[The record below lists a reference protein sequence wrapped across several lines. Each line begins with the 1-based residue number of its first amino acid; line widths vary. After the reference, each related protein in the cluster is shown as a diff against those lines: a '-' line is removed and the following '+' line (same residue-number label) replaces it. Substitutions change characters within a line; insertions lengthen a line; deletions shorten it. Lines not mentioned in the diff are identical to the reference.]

1 MQEAFVRMWER
12 ALGSRRH
19 ARRTC
24 RLPVQDG
31 VEPAPLGAPAGR
43 GRDQAVGPAAGRARP
58 VREGDRPRRGRPLA
72 GGAHPRQ
79 RAAVVVTE
87 LLGYSSEEAGTIL
100 GIRPGTVRTLTAQAR
115 AALQEWKERG
125 MSDLKALLEHAE
137 RAVSVVPLPTD
148 GLDGLQRRRDR
159 KRRNQRLSAG
169 FVGIA
174 VFVSAVGIVTTGMP
188 FDRTE
193 TPAVPSAAGSG
204 AALDPF
210 ISINAQLSGDQPV
223 DLFKVKT
230 SDPQYWRLYTLDVYD
245 GEEWR
250 SSDPDGSVGGQS
262 VSVPTV
268 LPQAPAYTFPR
279 TPRPSRSRSRSSA
292 TSTRRTRCRWRSRR
306 RRSPP
311 EASAT

>member
-12 ALGSRRH
+12 RWDRVGTLDEPVGYLFKTALNLHRSVLRRAVAATKRSVRPPAEHDPFEKVIDHDEAVRSLAALTLGSEPPSSSRSFSATAPRRR
-19 ARRTC
+19 ARSS
-24 RLPVQDG
+24 G
-31 VEPAPLGAPAGR
+31 S
-43 GRDQAVGPAAGRARP
+43 GRARCA
-58 VREGDRPRRGRPLA
+58 RSPRRHERHSRNGRN
-72 GGAHPRQ
+72 
-79 RAAVVVTE
+79 
-87 LLGYSSEEAGTIL
+87 
-100 GIRPGTVRTLTAQAR
+100 AR
-115 AALQEWKERG
+115 

-137 RAVSVVPLPTD
+137 RAVSVVPLPPD

-268 LPQAPAYTFPR
+268 LPQAPAYTPR